1 MTRNRLA
8 LIGLLA
14 MALAGFV
21 SFSIYRVLNGAV
33 NTSRANALTT
43 VVAAANDFPAGTK
56 LDESDLRLSKMPR
69 NDLPPGSFSSVS
81 EVVGRAVTVPLMK
94 GSPVVAGQLAP
105 LSAGSGLPALIPTQT
120 LLSSS
125 PGSRAPRPPAARLRA
140 RW

>member
-81 EVVGRAVTVPLMK
+81 EVVGRAVTVPLLK
-94 GSPVVAGQLAP
+94 EWLDANLPPIVERLVRAEIERVVGRV
-105 LSAGSGLPALIPTQT
+105 IP
-120 LLSSS
+120 
-125 PGSRAPRPPAARLRA
+125 
-140 RW
+140 